1 MITKPSTG
9 YAASCDVCHRD
20 FKAGYPIK
28 KEDELYYELQC
39 NQWAVIW
46 TKEAKKVY
54 CPYCLGLKKP
64 SGRRKQHG

>member
-1 MITKPSTG
+1 MITKPSNG

-46 TKEAKKVY
+46 TKGAKKVY

-64 SGRRKQHG
+64 SGRRKHG